1 MRRSVV
7 VSRLVLATA
16 TVTALAG
23 SALVAAP
30 SASAAAADPECVLF
44 DEPPAHPDLD
54 GDGRPDVGVGVPSAT
69 VAGVRTGAVDIHYGS
84 GRVQRFGPSYFTG
97 VSIGAGGQFGAAL
110 SAVPIEISDRCD
122 DLAVTAPGAGGGR
135 GAVVL
140 AHSGASGVR
149 SAGAR
154 VLTGRT
160 SGERFGA
167 AVAVGVRTTGGN
179 DLFVGA
185 PQRTVSGRVGAGAV
199 DHYFVPDDGSAPR
212 YLGQLTQDSP
222 GVPGVAEAG
231 DHFGA
236 VLAMAGRDLA
246 VGIPD
251 EAQGSRAQAGN
262 VEVLRLAAGTNDVTA
277 GAVLA
282 QGYQGT
288 PGVAETG
295 DRFGAALAWAG
306 DARVGTAL
314 VVGSPGEAVGSRR
327 AVGIIYSY
335 NRFSPANPYVA
346 VRVVTQDSSGIPGV
360 NEPGDQFGA
369 SLTPVN
375 WCPGAAVAVGAPG
388 EAVGSRARAGQVTV
402 VQTASPGTNRCERA
416 FWQGSGGGLGGAAEA
431 GDEVGASLSE
441 LTSSD
446 AAGSVPDRLLI
457 GVPGE
462 GVGSLAHTGGVTVV
476 SRSGTSYS
484 VVNYGDSGG
493 RVAGARYG
501 AALLQRWT
509 LQE

>member
-7 VSRLVLATA
+7 SRLFVMAA

-44 DEPPAHPDLD
+44 DEPTASPDLD
-54 GDGRPDVGVGVPSAT
+54 GDDWPDVGVGVPSAT
-69 VAGVRTGAVDIHYGS
+69 VAGVRSGAVDVHYGN

-97 VSIGAGGQFGAAL
+97 VALGAGAQFGAAL
-110 SAVPIEISDRCD
+110 STVPIEISDRCD
-122 DLAVTAPGAGGGR
+122 DLVVTAPGAGGGR

-149 SAGAR
+149 AAGAR

-167 AVAVGVRTTGGN
+167 AVAVGMRTSGGN

-185 PQRTVSGRVGAGAV
+185 PQRSVSGRVGAGAV
-199 DHYFVPDDGSAPR
+199 DHYFVPDDGSVPR

-222 GVPGVAEAG
+222 GVAGVAEAG

-236 VLAMAGRDLA
+236 VLAIAGRDLA

-251 EAQGSRAQAGN
+251 EAQGSRSQAGN
-262 VEVLRLAAGTNDVTA
+262 VEVLSLAAGTSDVAAST
-277 GAVLA
+277 VLA

-306 DARVGTAL
+306 DVRVGTAL

-327 AVGIIYSY
+327 SVGIVYSY
-335 NRFSPANPYVA
+335 NRFSMANPFVKL
-346 VRVVTQDSSGIPGV
+346 RVVTQDSSGVPGV
-360 NEPGDQFGA
+360 NEPGDAFGA

-375 WCPGAAVAVGAPG
+375 WCPGPAVAVGAPG

-431 GDEVGASLSE
+431 GDAVGASLSA
-441 LTSSD
+441 LTSYETQ
-446 AAGSVPDRLLI
+446 GRGRDRLLI
-457 GVPGE
+457 GVAGE
-462 GVGSLAHTGGVTVV
+462 GVGSLRQTGGVSVV
-476 SRSGTSYS
+476 AHPGAGYS
-484 VVNYGDSGG
+484 VVSYGDSGG

-501 AALLQRWT
+501 AALLQHST
-509 LQE
+509 LQD